1 MKKSIDINL
10 FILKH
15 CSKGQCVVVKEDN
28 FKNLKKLV
36 SIQANISNEFLFNN
50 GTLIFEEKIN
60 NLSER
65 VEIGYLVINN
75 MDKADFDM
83 QDRFVGLIKD
93 REFNGY
99 KLPENIIIAL
109 TIENE
114 DNFNKLSD
122 EIRKLALMC
131 M

>member
-1 MKKSIDINL
+1 MKKSFDINL

-15 CSKGQCVVVKEDN
+15 CAKGQCVVVKEDN
-28 FKNLKKLV
+28 FKSLKKLV

-114 DNFNKLSD
+114 DNINKLSE